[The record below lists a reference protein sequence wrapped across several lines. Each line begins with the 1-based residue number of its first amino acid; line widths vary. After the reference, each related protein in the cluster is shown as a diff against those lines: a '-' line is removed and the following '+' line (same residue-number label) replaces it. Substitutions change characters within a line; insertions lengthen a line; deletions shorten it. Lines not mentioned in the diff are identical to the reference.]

1 MDEVKARLAGPA
13 LHMPGVQLDVEDAI
27 EQVKE
32 RYPDRSHCV
41 VSDWVWLDLAA
52 RGGTAGDS
60 RARSAAGDD
69 PGI

>member
-41 VSDWVWLDLAA
+41 VSDWVGSISLHQMRYCRGFA
-52 RGGTAGDS
+52 RKVSS
-60 RARSAAGDD
+60 R
-69 PGI
+69 